1 MSWASVQALLLD
13 VWARS
18 AGRASSTGGVGPGVL
33 VGGGIHAWLRPA
45 RPGPGADTSCRAGTP
60 SLRPHPRAA
69 TVRTGTGRTR
79 AGRCSGWTGSSWRR
93 VGPVAIRGAWD
104 TIWGPRTGCAVSEVP
119 GTCPGSR
126 QSRRSTP
133 PAAQAC
139 RDPGVRASG
148 GCRPDAGNR
157 GPRPDHGP
165 SQVTGPGSARR
176 PRHGRW
182 ATTHTSSRRASF
194 QALLLDVWV
203 TWAEV
208 RDPAWLV
215 RFGWLGC
222 KVDRKCRFSAT
233 GRRRYSGVKPAG
245 PGRARPILPVELHH
259 TGPHHRVP
267 QVTGSGSVLRP
278 TRADRR
284 PPTPRPASAISG
296 GSPLILPLLSR
307 YFGRRRGIL
316 RGDPFKWLGSVD
328 RREPLQPPLH
338 GLRPRRARPG
348 VPGSAKPRP
357 QPAVPATPGRPA
369 ALRPFCPPAR
379 SAQAD
384 PPVMRSGC

>member
-1 MSWASVQALLLD
+1 M
-13 VWARS
+13 
-18 AGRASSTGGVGPGVL
+18 G
-33 VGGGIHAWLRPA
+33 
-45 RPGPGADTSCRAGTP
+45 
-60 SLRPHPRAA
+60 SL
-69 TVRTGTGRTR
+69 
-79 AGRCSGWTGSSWRR
+79 WRR

-104 TIWGPRTGCAVSEVP
+104 TMWGPRTGCAVSEVP

-126 QSRRSTP
+126 QSRRATP
-133 PAAQAC
+133 PW
-139 RDPGVRASG
+139 RRSMPEPRRPGVWALPTGR
-148 GCRPDAGNR
+148 RE
-157 GPRPDHGP
+157 PRPA
-165 SQVTGPGSARR
+165 TGPQAVSGHRSWGPPAN
-176 PRHGRW
+176 HDTAD
-182 ATTHTSSRRASF
+182 ATTQPSSRTASF

-245 PGRARPILPVELHH
+245 PDRARPILPVELHH

-267 QVTGSGSVLRP
+267 QVTGSGAVLRP

-296 GSPLILPLLSR
+296 GIPLILPLLSR

-348 VPGSAKPRP
+348 VPGSARPHP
-357 QPAVPATPGRPA
+357 QPAVPATQGRPA
-369 ALRPFCPPAR
+369 GLPPLCPPAR
-379 SAQAD
+379 SAPAD